1 MADETKPDT
10 PAPKIVPQTGE
21 ATAAASTVRSPV
33 AGQTASAP
41 PTGANPA
48 ATPHQTT
55 TPAARPAA
63 APGPAAPAA
72 GAGAAATTAAAA
84 ATAGAHARPA
94 AATAAR
100 PAAAPVPDLA
110 GRTTSVASTGGAA
123 AARTAP
129 APATAKAATRDPDD
143 TSPLLTRRAW
153 LGLAWGAFS
162 AASAAALAATGRFM
176 FPNVLNEP
184 PQQFKAGFPTEY
196 GVGVDERWKEKFG
209 VWLVRTTDDIDN
221 HVPGFYSL
229 SVTCTHLGCTPNYLS
244 AENKFKCPC
253 HGSGFRLT
261 GVNFEGP
268 APRPLER
275 VRIVLAED
283 GQILVDKS
291 RHFQRELGQWTD
303 PEAFLKG

>member
-1 MADETKPDT
+1 LADDNKPVQ
-10 PAPKIVPQTGE
+10 P
-21 ATAAASTVRSPV
+21 
-33 AGQTASAP
+33 SAP

-48 ATPHQTT
+48 TTPHTRAVPT
-55 TPAARPAA
+55 SD
-63 APGPAAPAA
+63 APA
-72 GAGAAATTAAAA
+72 TAAAA
-84 ATAGAHARPA
+84 AATGATPTSAAPAAAGAHAVRPA
-94 AATAAR
+94 TPR
-100 PAAAPVPDLA
+100 PAPAPIPDLA
-110 GRTTSVASTGGAA
+110 GKTTTAASAGGA
-123 AARTAP
+123 AARTA

-196 GVGVDERWKEKFG
+196 GIGVDERWKEKFG
-209 VWLVRTTDDIDN
+209 VWLVRTTEDIDN
-221 HVPGFYSL
+221 HVSGFYAL

-303 PEAFLKG
+303 PEAFLKA

>member
-1 MADETKPDT
+1 MADDNKPVE
-10 PAPKIVPQTGE
+10 P
-21 ATAAASTVRSPV
+21 
-33 AGQTASAP
+33 SAP

-48 ATPHQTT
+48 ATPQHK
-55 TPAARPAA
+55 PV
-63 APGPAAPAA
+63 PGGDAPA
-72 GAGAAATTAAAA
+72 TAAAA
-84 ATAGAHARPA
+84 AATGATPTTPAPAAPGAHAVKPVAPRPA
-94 AATAAR
+94 
-100 PAAAPVPDLA
+100 PAPIPDLA
-110 GRTTSVASTGGAA
+110 GRTTNAASPGGA
-123 AARTAP
+123 AARTATA
-129 APATAKAATRDPDD
+129 APAAAKAATRDPDD

-153 LGLAWGAFS
+153 MGLAWGAFS

-184 PQQFKAGFPTEY
+184 PQQFKAGFPNEY
-196 GVGVDERWKEKFG
+196 GVGVDERWKEKYG
-209 VWLVRTTDDIDN
+209 VWLVRTTEDIEQ
-221 HVPGFYSL
+221 HASGFYSL

-253 HGSGFRLT
+253 HGSGFRIT

-275 VRIVLAED
+275 TRIVLAED

-303 PEAFLKG
+303 PEAFLKA

>member
-1 MADETKPDT
+1 MADETKTDT
-10 PAPKIVPQTGE
+10 PA
-21 ATAAASTVRSPV
+21 ATAEK
-33 AGQTASAP
+33 AP
-41 PTGANPA
+41 PTANPS
-48 ATPHQTT
+48 ATPHTT
-55 TPAARPAA
+55 TPSARPAPAPAAAAPVAAHAARPAA
-63 APGPAAPAA
+63 AAAP
-72 GAGAAATTAAAA
+72 
-84 ATAGAHARPA
+84 RPA
-94 AATAAR
+94 
-100 PAAAPVPDLA
+100 PAPLPDLA
-110 GRTTSVASTGGAA
+110 GKTTSVASAGGA
-123 AARTAP
+123 AARTATT
-129 APATAKAATRDPDD
+129 APAAAKAATATRDPDD

-153 LGLAWGAFS
+153 LGLAWGAFT

-184 PQQFKAGFPTEY
+184 PQQFKVGFPTEY
-196 GVGVDERWKEKFG
+196 GVGVDERWKEKYG
-209 VWLVRTTDDIDN
+209 VWLVRTTEDIDN
-221 HVPGFYSL
+221 HVSGFYAL

-303 PEAFLKG
+303 PEAFLKA

>member
-1 MADETKPDT
+1 MADNTKPDT

-21 ATAAASTVRSPV
+21 ATGAAATTGSPV

-41 PTGANPA
+41 PTGANRA
-48 ATPHQTT
+48 VTPQQTT
-55 TPAARPAA
+55 TPAARTAP

-72 GAGAAATTAAAA
+72 APAAAATATATTAAAA
-84 ATAGAHARPA
+84 H
-94 AATAAR
+94 AAR
-100 PAAAPVPDLA
+100 PAAAAAPRPAPAPIPDLA
-110 GRTTSVASTGGAA
+110 GKTTTLASPGGAA
-123 AARTAP
+123 ARPTTP
-129 APATAKAATRDPDD
+129 APAAAKATTRDADD
-143 TSPLLTRRAW
+143 TSPLLTRRGW
-153 LGLAWGAFS
+153 LALAWGAFS

-184 PQQFKAGFPTEY
+184 PQQFKIGFPTEY
-196 GVGVDERWKEKFG
+196 GMGVDERWKEKYG
-209 VWLVRTTDDIDN
+209 VWVVRTTDDIEN
-221 HVPGFYSL
+221 HVSGFYSL

-303 PEAFLKG
+303 PEAFLKA